1 MTDKPA
7 EGNGKDEPEDKLGE
21 DFSEL
26 TPEQFLDKTA
36 GNKATEP
43 AASTPGDASD
53 DKPDDPVAALKA
65 LVAERTGDLQRLQA
79 EYVNYK
85 RRVDRDRDLAHNRGV
100 ESVVRDLLPVF
111 DAINQ
116 ASAHGE
122 LTGGFKLV
130 ADELRRLATK
140 HGLVLYGKPGEE
152 FDPHKHEALMQVP
165 VPGDG
170 EMLVHEVMQKG
181 VELNGMVVRPARVVV
196 SMPNGEPA
204 ADAENG
210 DKRPGNQD
218 QPDHPAPAE
227 QSAPAEEPAPAEQS
241 DKGDQ
246 PEPQQDEGTAG
257 PADKSF

>member
-21 DFSEL
+21 DFSQL
-26 TPEQFLDKTA
+26 TPEQFLDRTA
-36 GNKATEP
+36 ANSATEP
-43 AASTPGDASD
+43 AAGASGDDAQAKSD
-53 DKPDDPVAALKA
+53 DPLASLKA
-65 LVAERTGDLQRLQA
+65 LVAERTADLQRLQA

-85 RRVDRDRDLAHNRGV
+85 RRVDRDRDLARNRGV

-130 ADELRRLATK
+130 ADELGRLATK
-140 HGLVLYGKPGEE
+140 HGLVLYGEQGEE

-181 VELNGMVVRPARVVV
+181 VELNGIVVRPARVVV

-204 ADAENG
+204 DSAAAD
-210 DKRPGNQD
+210 
-218 QPDHPAPAE
+218 
-227 QSAPAEEPAPAEQS
+227 
-241 DKGDQ
+241 GDQ
-246 PEPQQDEGTAG
+246 DDRAGEPGSAQDSDAAGQDKGTAG
-257 PADKSF
+257 PDDKSF